1 MIDKKTNGGRFSLFL
16 LHAYNTSIGRN
27 VMVMIILAEI
37 GAVLVGMFLS
47 PWLEIVGLA
56 VGFFLAMYYDW
67 R

>member
-1 MIDKKTNGGRFSLFL
+1 
-16 LHAYNTSIGRN
+16 
-27 VMVMIILAEI
+27 MVMMILSEI

-67 R
+67 K